1 MSLDSQPKNPLNMNY
16 LLAAL
21 SSSKQT
27 RPRGAIRPAET
38 RNMRRC
44 SPPSSLFIWSDGT
57 IAALTSLPSVHY
69 SFSPSLMEKVI
80 IAPSILAA
88 DFSRLAEEIHRVE
101 AAGADWIHCDI
112 MDGHFVDN
120 ISFGPDVVQRVRKE
134 TSLPLDVHLMIE
146 HANRYVPRFIKAGAN
161 SITVHVE
168 PEAEHD
174 VWKTLHEIQHA
185 GCRVGLTLNPETPL
199 ETIEPFL
206 GKFDMLLVM
215 TVHPGFGGQP
225 FRADQMEKVR
235 RAAKWNQSREHK
247 IDIEVD
253 GGIVPKTA
261 RISVENGANVLVAG
275 TSIFRSDDYA
285 KAIRELRG
293 E

>member
-1 MSLDSQPKNPLNMNY
+1 MG
-16 LLAAL
+16 
-21 SSSKQT
+21 
-27 RPRGAIRPAET
+27 RI
-38 RNMRRC
+38 
-44 SPPSSLFIWSDGT
+44 
-57 IAALTSLPSVHY
+57 
-69 SFSPSLMEKVI
+69 I

-88 DFSRLAEEIHRVE
+88 DFSRLAEELHRVE

-120 ISFGPDVVQRVRKE
+120 ISFGPDVVRLVRKE

-146 HANRYVPRFIKAGAN
+146 HADHYVPRFVKAGAN

-168 PEAEHD
+168 PEAKHD
-174 VWKTLHEIQHA
+174 VLKTLRKIRDA
-185 GCRVGLTLNPETPL
+185 GCRVGLTLNPETSF
-199 ETIEPFL
+199 EMIEPFL
-206 GKFDMLLVM
+206 GKVDMLLIM

-225 FRADQMEKVR
+225 FRENQMEKVR
-235 RAAKWNQSREHK
+235 RTAKWNQSGKHTV
-247 IDIEVD
+247 DIEVD
-253 GGIVPKTA
+253 GGINPETA

-275 TSIFRSDDYA
+275 TAIFRSKDYA